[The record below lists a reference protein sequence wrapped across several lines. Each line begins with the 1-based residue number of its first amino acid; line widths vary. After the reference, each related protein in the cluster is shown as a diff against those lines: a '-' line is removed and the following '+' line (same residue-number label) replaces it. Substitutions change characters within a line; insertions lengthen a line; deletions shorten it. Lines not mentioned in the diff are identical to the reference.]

1 MFFNDHEQVIDLAG
15 TSADVAARVEEVR
28 TWLAGV
34 CWIGALYD
42 EVRWNSPTEPTWEM
56 GPRGRELFPQLR
68 YADVAIN
75 TSSPFWYTDGELLP
89 PQCPNCAV
97 RYDQETYL
105 YKTLE
110 EWSAGEPIGIC
121 ANCGFIGL
129 FGDWDIKNSP
139 LGGTLAVLV
148 YVDTHVISGDEY
160 SDVLARELRT
170 GLGGRWVNTSRH
182 V

>member
-34 CWIGALYD
+34 GWIGALYD
-42 EVRWNSPTEPTWEM
+42 EVRWNSPTEPTQEM
-56 GPRGRELFPQLR
+56 GPTRGCRDQYVFSVLVHR
-68 YADVAIN
+68 RRVAAA
-75 TSSPFWYTDGELLP
+75 
-89 PQCPNCAV
+89 QCPSCAV
-97 RYDQETYL
+97 RYDQETYH

-148 YVDTHVISGDEY
+148 YVDTDVISGDEY